1 MLESGVIM
9 SSVVFKGIF
18 LPLLGTT
25 LGSACVFFMKGAL
38 SKKLERALL
47 GFAAGVMIAASVWS
61 LIIPAINQSE
71 GMGFF
76 SFVPAVA
83 GFWIGVIFL
92 LALDRLIPHLHMNTE
107 SPEGPKCSLKKTSML
122 VLAVVLHNLPEGM
135 AVGVVLASLIAGN
148 PDITA
153 ASAIALATGIAIQNF
168 PEGSIISMP
177 LAAGGEKKF
186 KSFLYGFLSG
196 VVEPIGA
203 ILTMIF
209 AGLITPILPY
219 MLTFAAGAMVFVV
232 VEELIPEMSEGEH
245 SDIGTIM
252 FMVGFT
258 IMMALDVALG

>member
-1 MLESGVIM
+1 MLESGVLM
-9 SSVVFKGIF
+9 SSIVFKGIF

-25 LGSACVFFMKGAL
+25 LGSACVFFMNGAL

-92 LALDRLIPHLHMNTE
+92 LALDRLIPHLHLNTD
-107 SPEGPKCSLKKTSML
+107 SPEGPQCSLKKNSML

-135 AVGVVLASLIAGN
+135 AVGVVLASLISGRA
-148 PDITA
+148 DISA
-153 ASAIALATGIAIQNF
+153 ASVITLAVGIAIQNF

-177 LAAGGEKKF
+177 LAAGGERKPKA
-186 KSFLYGFLSG
+186 FLYGFLSG
-196 VVEPIGA
+196 IVEPIGA
-203 ILTMIF
+203 ILTIIF
-209 AGLITPILPY
+209 AQLVTPILPY

-252 FMVGFT
+252 FMAGFT
-258 IMMALDVALG
+258 LMMALDVALG